1 MIKFFKHTIST
12 IMIIFLLSCQ
22 VQEPT
27 KVHGLLFLKNKANQ
41 LQVNSSNFNDAL
53 KIMGQPHTKS
63 IKDENTWIYFER
75 ILTKGKYHQLGKTV
89 IKDNNSLVLKFN
101 NRGILIEKNI
111 YDLDNYKEIKVTQK
125 TTKNEIT
132 SESFVEKFLS
142 SITKK
147 MYRNR

>member
-1 MIKFFKHTIST
+1 MTH
-12 IMIIFLLSCQ
+12 
-22 VQEPT
+22 
-27 KVHGLLFLKNKANQ
+27 LKLWASLTQNQNKN
-41 LQVNSSNFNDAL
+41 
-53 KIMGQPHTKS
+53 
-63 IKDENTWIYFER
+63 ENTCIYFER

-132 SESFVEKFLS
+132 SESFVEKNFYLV
-142 SITKK
+142 
-147 MYRNR
+147 